1 MIDPPL
7 SGFTNA
13 ITYVFVVLTYV
24 ADGLVVAAIVLGLSA
39 LISRSA
45 RDGVDRMIDAVGP
58 YARPFAFLVAAT
70 CMSGSLYY
78 SLGAHFTPC
87 EMCWYQRI
95 AMYPLV
101 IVLGVAVWKREAS
114 ARIIGFFLV
123 GIGIILSGYH
133 WALERGWVESATACS
148 LSVPCSVPWFTV
160 GGFMTLAWMAL
171 SGFLLIGTLL
181 LVDFRYDQI
190 PEPADDPGA
199 ARDDTLLSAPPLE
212 VNAP

>member
-13 ITYVFVVLTYV
+13 ITYVFVALTYI
-24 ADGLVVAAIVLGLSA
+24 ADGLVVAAILLGVAA
-39 LISRSA
+39 LVSRAA
-45 RDGVDRMIDAVGP
+45 RDSVDRLVYVVGP
-58 YARPFAFLVAAT
+58 YARVFAFLVAAV

-95 AMYPLV
+95 CMYPLV
-101 IVLGVAVWKREAS
+101 VVLGVGAWTRERS
-114 ARIIGFFLV
+114 PRIIGFIV
-123 GIGIILSGYH
+123 AGIGVVLSSYH

-148 LSVPCSVPWFTV
+148 TTVPCSVPWFTV

-171 SGFLLIGTLL
+171 SGFLLIGLLL
-181 LVDFRYDQI
+181 LVDVRYQQFPDA
-190 PEPADDPGA
+190 PDGA
-199 ARDDTLLSAPPLE
+199 EGETLLAEPPLE
-212 VNAP
+212 VNVP

>member
-1 MIDPPL
+1 VIDPPL
-7 SGFTNA
+7 SGFTNS
-13 ITYVFVVLTYV
+13 ITYVFVALTYV
-24 ADGLVVAAIVLGLSA
+24 ADALVAAALVLLLLA
-39 LISRSA
+39 LFSRSA
-45 RDGVDRMIDAVGP
+45 RDTVDRIVYAIGP

-101 IVLGVAVWKREAS
+101 IVLGVGVWKREAS

-123 GIGIILSGYH
+123 GIGIVLSSYH

-148 LSVPCSVPWFTV
+148 LTVPCSVPWFTV

-171 SGFLLIGTLL
+171 SGFLLIGTCL
-181 LVDFRYDQI
+181 LVDFRYEQFADV
-190 PEPADDPGA
+190 ADDSDA
-199 ARDDTLLSAPPLE
+199 ARDGTLQTEPPLE